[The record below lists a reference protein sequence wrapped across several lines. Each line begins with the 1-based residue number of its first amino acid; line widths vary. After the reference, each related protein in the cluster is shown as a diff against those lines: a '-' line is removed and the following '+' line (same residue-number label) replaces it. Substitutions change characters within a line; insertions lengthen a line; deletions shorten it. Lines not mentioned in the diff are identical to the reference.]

1 MKDLILYFILAESAL
16 ESIPVEFRN
25 LAKFRRYAKKQKKS
39 PETIVFD
46 KSIHSFFID
55 NPKAYEKRGRPDI
68 VHISL
73 LSILGTPLCKSG
85 YIRIFIHTFNESV
98 IQVDPNVR
106 LPRNYVRF
114 SGLMSQLFT
123 MGKVPPKG
131 PSLLTIHEMTLKE
144 LHDKIKP
151 KHTIIFSET
160 GKEVELNNLMR
171 RVVEIKP
178 LAIIVGGFPH
188 GKFEKKTLEISD
200 ETVSIS
206 RISLDAHVAISRVLY
221 SYEIASKIDFNNDF

>member
-1 MKDLILYFILAESAL
+1 MKDPILYFILAESAL

-55 NPKAYEKRGRPDI
+55 NTKAYEKRGRPDI

-85 YIRIFIHTFNESV
+85 YLKIFIHTLNDLI
-98 IQVDPNVR
+98 IQVDPNIR

-114 SGLMSQLFT
+114 LGLMSQLFT

-144 LHDKIKP
+144 LHDEITP
-151 KHTIIFSET
+151 KHTILFSET

-171 RVVEIKP
+171 KTVEIKP
-178 LAIIVGGFPH
+178 LAVIVGGFPH
-188 GKFEKKTLEISD
+188 GQFEKKTLEIAD
-200 ETVSIS
+200 EIVSIS

-221 SYEIASKIDFNNDF
+221 SYETASKIDFSNDF

>member
-1 MKDLILYFILAESAL
+1 MKEPILYFILAESAL

-85 YIRIFIHTFNESV
+85 YIKIFVHTLNDFC

-114 SGLMSQLFT
+114 LGLMSQLFT
-123 MGKVPPKG
+123 IEKVPPKG
-131 PSLLTIHEMTLKE
+131 PSLLAIHKMTLKE
-144 LHDKIKP
+144 LHDQIKP
-151 KHTIIFSET
+151 KHTIIFSKT

-171 RVVEIKP
+171 KTVEIKP
-178 LAIIVGGFPH
+178 LAVIVGGFPH
-188 GKFEKKTLEISD
+188 GQFEKKTLEIAD
-200 ETVSIS
+200 EIVSIS

-221 SYEIASKIDFNNDF
+221 SYEVASQIDFNNDF

>member
-1 MKDLILYFILAESAL
+1 MKEPILYFILAESAL

-85 YIRIFIHTFNESV
+85 YIKIFIHTLNDLV

-114 SGLMSQLFT
+114 SGLMSQLFM

-131 PSLLTIHEMTLKE
+131 SSLLTIHEMTLKE
-144 LHDKIKP
+144 LHDEIKP
-151 KHTIIFSET
+151 KHTILFSET
-160 GKEVELNNLMR
+160 GKEVELNNLMKKA
-171 RVVEIKP
+171 VEIKP

-188 GKFEKKTLEISD
+188 GQFEKKTLEIAD
-200 ETVSIS
+200 DVVSIS
-206 RISLDAHVAISRVLY
+206 KISLDAHVAISRVLY
-221 SYEIASKIDFNNDF
+221 SYEISSKIDFNNDF